1 MPEFRVAWEI
11 DIDADSP
18 EEAARKALETQRDPD
33 SIATVFAVFSPK
45 QGRIGREHL
54 GDFDLSGLGADLPAK
69 GRILPRV
76 EILHERDPD
85 SSCDVSL
92 YLDGRLITYKDTSYV
107 EESVDPGAGGSLSD
121 WNEHIAV
128 LEADE
133 GLSEAFRTAAV
144 EANNRGAESP
154 YLDDDED
161 DEFTLADEPEEPE
174 DIDDGLFDELVT
186 DDLPEDT
193 DA

>member
-18 EEAARKALETQRDPD
+18 EEAARKALEIQRDPN

-54 GDFDLSGLGADLPAK
+54 GDFDLSDLGADLPAK
-69 GRILPRV
+69 GPALPRV

-85 SSCDVSL
+85 SSCDISL
-92 YLDGRLITYKDTSYV
+92 YLDGRLITYKDTAYV

-128 LEADE
+128 LAADE
-133 GLSEAFRTAAV
+133 GLSEAFRAAAIG
-144 EANNRGAESP
+144 ANNRGAESP
-154 YLDDDED
+154 YLDDED
-161 DEFTLADEPEEPE
+161 DEVFTLDDEDE
-174 DIDDGLFDELVT
+174 D
-186 DDLPEDT
+186 
-193 DA
+193 